1 MVRRTENIS
10 EKTSKMFTVTS
21 DNRKQFGER
30 LKILIKENGIS
41 QEKFAESIAVS
52 LPTVKKWCA
61 GLYVPDVDELQKIYE
76 RYNASLDWLVLGIQ
90 SSDEFL
96 NPYLPIDS
104 FTLEEVI
111 AAVEMANNIYKL
123 VLTTTQKAKI
133 YTILYDEKT
142 SDKKTN
148 VAKRATQLLSLLSI
162 KE

>member
-1 MVRRTENIS
+1 MS
-10 EKTSKMFTVTS
+10 DKTSKEFTVTS
-21 DNRKQFGER
+21 DNRKLFGER
-30 LKILIKENGIS
+30 LKILIKENGVS

-90 SSDEFL
+90 NSDEFL
-96 NPYLPIDS
+96 NPYLPIDA
-104 FTLEEVI
+104 FTLEEAI
-111 AAVEMANNIYKL
+111 AAVEIANNLYKI

-142 SDKKTN
+142 SNKKMN
-148 VAKRATQLLSLLSI
+148 VVKRATQLLSLLAI
-162 KE
+162 KG

>member
-1 MVRRTENIS
+1 MI
-10 EKTSKMFTVTS
+10 
-21 DNRKQFGER
+21 
-30 LKILIKENGIS
+30 
-41 QEKFAESIAVS
+41 
-52 LPTVKKWCA
+52 
-61 GLYVPDVDELQKIYE
+61 QKIYE